1 MGQTVQNS
9 LVYNLI
15 VRYKFSSGNWKK
27 SRLSLNMAKEFLL
40 IFVGKILKISHLS
53 NFQITHPPHLFF
65 FFFLSSDGKD
75 LKICLSKVS

>member
-1 MGQTVQNS
+1 MGRTVQNS
-9 LVYNLI
+9 LVNNLI

-27 SRLSLNMAKEFLL
+27 SRLSLHMAKEYLL

-53 NFQITHPPHLFF
+53 NIQITHPPSFF
-65 FFFLSSDGKD
+65 FFSSDGKD